1 MKCDVI
7 LLVGFYLTQ
16 KKAEKLGK
24 SGWVIHYRKISR
36 EFEGCVCW
44 ISVFQRL
51 RKSAGGKVMAL
62 RGLVSMMTVKLQ
74 SRKPKREMPALEIR
88 LIQGVEKNPSS

>member
-1 MKCDVI
+1 
-7 LLVGFYLTQ
+7 
-16 KKAEKLGK
+16 
-24 SGWVIHYRKISR
+24 
-36 EFEGCVCW
+36 
-44 ISVFQRL
+44 
-51 RKSAGGKVMAL
+51 MAL